1 MPKSVK
7 AIAVLNSPKCKG
19 TVNII
24 EMKNGVKFDVNL
36 TNLTLESTVFISMKQ
51 EVEDGCKSCCAHF
64 NPLNKEHGGPVEMDG
79 KNRHLGDL
87 GNITADKNG
96 NCVQTITDKYL
107 QLGI

>member
-51 EVEDGCKSCCAHF
+51 EIWKMVVKVVVLILI
-64 NPLNKEHGGPVEMDG
+64 PLNKNMEVQQRWTG
-79 KNRHLGDL
+79 KID
-87 GNITADKNG
+87 I
-96 NCVQTITDKYL
+96 
-107 QLGI
+107 